1 MTPELHLL
9 LAISVA
15 PVVGVLVLLAGTRK
29 ETRALSEPLAVL
41 GAVANLI
48 LVALTFGHE
57 SIVEAP
63 WLGTGFEISLRV
75 YHTASFVTTA
85 AAGFGLLVTLFSIPF
100 MKERSGRPQHY
111 LYMMLSL
118 GLANG
123 AVFANSLLLLLFFWE
138 GLLGT
143 TYGMIA
149 IGKPDAYKTA
159 TKAFVISGV
168 TDLCLMLGVALVWM
182 QAKTMTMTMLRL
194 PLEGVS
200 AVAFVFLMIGAIS
213 KGGSMPFHSWI
224 PDAAVDAPAPFMA
237 FLPASIEKLLGIYFL
252 SRISLDLFVL
262 TPESWV
268 STMMMVVGSITLM
281 FAVMMALVQKDYKRL
296 LSFHAISQVGYM
308 ILGIGTAVPV
318 GIIGGLFHM
327 INHAM
332 YKSCLFLTGGAVE
345 HQTGTTDLKALGGLG
360 RAMPVTTT
368 CFLIAAASISGVPP
382 FNGFFSK
389 ELVYDGALE
398 RGTVFYL
405 IAVAGSFFTAASFLK
420 LGHAAF
426 FGRRPE
432 RFAKVKEAGG
442 FMLVPMITIAALCVV
457 FGLWN
462 EVPINSF
469 IVPML
474 PQEMLAHATGHHFG
488 GWPENLMLVGMTVAV
503 LIGAGINHWFGV
515 SLGGGGI
522 HASDHIHHSPGLE
535 WIYDRAE
542 RRWFDPYELF
552 MRGVNG
558 FSWVAN
564 KCDRANDWLFVASG
578 RLTIYV
584 SRGVRAAHTGNTSSY
599 ILWSLVAATLVIL
612 YLGQ

>member
-9 LAISVA
+9 L
-15 PVVGVLVLLAGTRK
+15 
-29 ETRALSEPLAVL
+29 
-41 GAVANLI
+41 LI
-48 LVALTFGHE
+48 LVAPVAGLLILGLPETNRALREPVAIAAALVNLILAAMTFGHE
-57 SIVEAP
+57 SMVEMP
-63 WLGTGFEISLRV
+63 WLGSGFELSLRV
-75 YHTASFVTTA
+75 YHTASFVSTA
-85 AAGFGLLVTLFSIPF
+85 AAGFGLLVTLFSVPF
-100 MKERSGRPQHY
+100 MRERAGHRQHY

-118 GLANG
+118 GLVNG
-123 AVFANSLLLLLFFWE
+123 AVFANSLLMLLFFWE

-149 IGKPDAYKTA
+149 IGHPGAYKTA
-159 TKAFVISGV
+159 TKAFIISGV
-168 TDLCLMLGVALVWM
+168 TDLCMMMGVALVYM
-182 QAKTMTMTMLRL
+182 QAKTMTMTSLRL
-194 PLEGVS
+194 PLEGAS
-200 AVAFVFLMIGAIS
+200 AVAFVLLMIGAIS

-268 STMMMVVGSITLM
+268 STMMMVVGCITLI

-318 GIIGGLFHM
+318 GIVGGLFHM

-332 YKSCLFLTGGAVE
+332 YKSCLFLTGGSVE
-345 HQTGTTDLKALGGLG
+345 HQAGTTDLKSLGGLG
-360 RAMPVTTT
+360 RSMPITMT
-368 CFLIAAASISGVPP
+368 CFLVAAASISGVPP

-389 ELVYDGALE
+389 ELVYDAALE
-398 RGTVFYL
+398 RGSFYYL
-405 IAVAGSFFTAASFLK
+405 VAIAGSFFTAASFLK

-426 FGRRPE
+426 FGKP
-432 RFAKVKEAGG
+432 AAGLKPVKEANG
-442 FMLVPMITIAALCVV
+442 FMLVPMITIATLCLV
-457 FGLWN
+457 FGVWN
-462 EVPINSF
+462 QLPIDNY

-474 PQEMLAHATGHHFG
+474 PQGMLDHAHGHHFS
-488 GWPENLMLVGMTVAV
+488 GWPTSVMLVGMTVAV
-503 LIGAGINHWFGV
+503 LLGAIINHWFGAK
-515 SLGGGGI
+515 LGGAGI

-552 MRGVNG
+552 LKAVGA
-558 FSWVAN
+558 FSWIAF
-564 KCDRANDWLFVASG
+564 KADRANDWLFGASG
-578 RLTIYV
+578 RAALWL
-584 SRGVRAAHTGNTSSY
+584 SRGIRAAHTGNTSSY

-612 YLGQ
+612 YLGR

>member
-1 MTPELHLL
+1 MTPEIHLL
-9 LAISVA
+9 LAILVA
-15 PVVGVLVLLAGTRK
+15 PVAGLLLWAVPGISRQVR
-29 ETRALSEPLAVL
+29 EGLAV
-41 GAVANLI
+41 AAAIANLA
-48 LVALTFGHE
+48 LVAMTFGHD
-57 SIVEAP
+57 SLVELP
-63 WLGTGFEISLRV
+63 WLGTGFDISLRV

-100 MKERSGRPQHY
+100 MRERNGHGQHY

-118 GLANG
+118 GLVNG
-123 AVFANSLLLLLFFWE
+123 AVFANSLLMLLFFWE

-149 IGKPDAYKTA
+149 IGHPDAYKTA
-159 TKAFVISGV
+159 TKAFVISGI
-168 TDLCLMLGVALVWM
+168 TDLCMMMGVALVWM
-182 QAKTMTMTMLRL
+182 QAKTMTMTSLRL
-194 PLEGVS
+194 PLEGAS
-200 AVAFVFLMIGAIS
+200 SVAFVLLMIGAIS

-268 STMMMVVGSITLM
+268 STMMMVVGSITLI
-281 FAVMMALVQKDYKRL
+281 FAVMMALIQKDYKRL

-318 GIIGGLFHM
+318 GIVGGLFHM

-345 HQTGTTDLKALGGLG
+345 HQTGTTDLKSLGGLG
-360 RAMPVTTT
+360 RAMPVTMT

-398 RGTVFYL
+398 RGTAFYL

-426 FGRRPE
+426 FGRRPDTL
-432 RFAKVKEAGG
+432 AKAKDPSG
-442 FMLVPMITIAALCVV
+442 FMLVPMVTIALLCVL

-462 EVPINSF
+462 QLPIDNY

-474 PQEMLAHATGHHFG
+474 PHDLLAHASGHHFS
-488 GWPENLMLVGMTVAV
+488 GWPENPMLVGMTVAV
-503 LIGAGINHWFGV
+503 IIGAVVNHWFGTRL
-515 SLGGGGI
+515 SGSGL
-522 HASDHIHHSPGLE
+522 HAADHIHHSPGLE
-535 WIYDRAE
+535 WLYDRAE
-542 RRWFDPYELF
+542 RRWFDPYVLF
-552 MRGVNG
+552 MKGVN
-558 FSWVAN
+558 SYSRVAF
-564 KCDRANDWLFVASG
+564 KVDRANDWLFAMSG
-578 RLTIYV
+578 RITLV
-584 SRGVRAAHTGNTSSY
+584 ASRGVRAAHTGNTSSY
-599 ILWSLVAATLVIL
+599 ILWSLAAATLVIL

>member
-1 MTPELHLL
+1 MTPEIHLL
-9 LAISVA
+9 LAILVA
-15 PVVGVLVLLAGTRK
+15 PIAGLL
-29 ETRALSEPLAVL
+29 LWAVPGISRQVREW
-41 GAVANLI
+41 GAIAAAAANLF
-48 LVALTFGHE
+48 LVATTFGHQ
-57 SIVEAP
+57 SLVELP
-63 WLGTGFEISLRV
+63 WLGTGFDISLRV
-75 YHTASFVTTA
+75 YHTSSFVTTA
-85 AAGFGLLVTLFSIPF
+85 AAGFGLLVTLFSVPF
-100 MKERSGRPQHY
+100 MREKHGHGQHY

-118 GLANG
+118 GLVNG
-123 AVFANSLLLLLFFWE
+123 AVFANSLLLMLFFWE

-149 IGKPDAYKTA
+149 IGHPGAYKTA
-159 TKAFVISGV
+159 TKAFVISGI
-168 TDLCLMLGVALVWM
+168 TDLCMMMGVALVWT
-182 QAKTMTMTMLRL
+182 QAKTLTMTSVRL
-194 PLEGVS
+194 PLEGAS
-200 AVAFVFLMIGAIS
+200 SVAFVLLMIGAIS

-252 SRISLDLFVL
+252 SRISLDLFIL

-268 STMMMVVGSITLM
+268 STMMMTVGSITLI

-318 GIIGGLFHM
+318 GIVGGLFHM

-360 RAMPVTTT
+360 RVMPVTMT
-368 CFLIAAASISGVPP
+368 CFLVAAASISGMPP

-405 IAVAGSFFTAASFLK
+405 IAVAGSFLTAASFLK

-432 RFAKVKEAGG
+432 ALEKAKDPNG
-442 FMLVPMITIAALCVV
+442 FMLVPMVTIAALCVV

-462 EVPINSF
+462 QLPIDNY

-474 PQEMLAHATGHHFG
+474 PHELLAHADGHHFS
-488 GWPENLMLVGMTVAV
+488 GWPANPMLVGMTVAV
-503 LIGAGINHWFGV
+503 ILGAVVNHWFGTKL
-515 SLGGGGI
+515 SGSGL
-522 HASDHIHHSPGLE
+522 HAADHIHHSPGLE
-535 WIYDRAE
+535 WVYDRAE
-542 RRWFDPYELF
+542 RRWFDPYVLF
-552 MRGVNG
+552 MKGVDG
-558 FSWVAN
+558 FSWAAF
-564 KCDRANDWLFVASG
+564 KIDRANDWLFGASG
-578 RLTIYV
+578 RLTLLM
-584 SRGVRAAHTGNTSSY
+584 SRGVRSAHTGNTSSY
-599 ILWSLVAATLVIL
+599 ILWSLAAATLVIV
-612 YLGQ
+612 YLAR

>member
-1 MTPELHLL
+1 VTPELHLL
-9 LAISVA
+9 LAVLFA
-15 PVVGVLVLLAGTRK
+15 PVVGLLLLAAPKHLRGAREGLAIMGALVNLVLVA
-29 ETRALSEPLAVL
+29 E
-41 GAVANLI
+41 
-48 LVALTFGHE
+48 TFGYE
-57 SIVEAP
+57 SLVNVP
-63 WLGTGFEISLRV
+63 WLGTGFPLSLRV
-75 YHTASFVTTA
+75 YHTASFVSTA
-85 AAGFGLLVTLFSIPF
+85 AAGFGLLVTIFSVPF
-100 MKERSGRPQHY
+100 MREKAGHAKHY

-118 GLANG
+118 GLVNG
-123 AVFANSLLLLLFFWE
+123 AVFSNSLLVLLFFWE

-168 TDLCLMLGVALVWM
+168 TDLCMMLGVALVWM
-182 QAKTMTMTMLRL
+182 QAKTMTMTAVRL

-200 AVAFVFLMIGAIS
+200 AVAFVLLMIGAIS

-252 SRISLDLFVL
+252 ARISLDLFIL

-268 STMMMVVGSITLM
+268 STMMMIVGSVTLI
-281 FAVMMALVQKDYKRL
+281 FAVMMALIQKDYKRL

-308 ILGIGTAVPV
+308 ILGIGTALPV
-318 GIIGGLFHM
+318 GIVGGLFHM

-332 YKSCLFLTGGAVE
+332 YKSCLFLTAGSVE
-345 HQTGTTDLKALGGLG
+345 HQTGTTDLKSLGGLG
-360 RAMPVTTT
+360 RCMPVTMT
-368 CFLIAAASISGVPP
+368 CFLVAAASISGVPP

-405 IAVAGSFFTAASFLK
+405 VAVTGSFFTAASFLK

-426 FGRRPE
+426 FGPNPE
-432 RFAKVKEAGG
+432 GLKSAKEANG
-442 FMLVPMITIAALCVV
+442 FMLVPMIIIASLCVV
-457 FGLWN
+457 FGIWN
-462 EVPINSF
+462 ELPINTF

-474 PQEMLAHATGHHFG
+474 PKEYLAHATGHHFA
-488 GWPENLMLVGMTVAV
+488 GWPENLMLIGMTVAV
-503 LIGAGINHWFGV
+503 LAGAVVNHWFGTA
-515 SLGGGGI
+515 LGGGGL
-522 HASDHIHHSPGLE
+522 HAADHIHHSPGLE

-542 RRWFDPYELF
+542 RRWFDPYVLF
-552 MRGVNG
+552 MKGVNG
-558 FSWVAN
+558 FSWAAF
-564 KCDRANDWLFVASG
+564 KLDRANDWLFGAST
-578 RLTIYV
+578 RLAFVT
-584 SRGVRAAHTGNTSSY
+584 SRGVRAAHSGNTSSY
-599 ILWSLVAATLVIL
+599 IVWSLVAATLVIL

>member
-1 MTPELHLL
+1 VTPEIHLL
-9 LAISVA
+9 LAILVA
-15 PVVGVLVLLAGTRK
+15 PIAGLL
-29 ETRALSEPLAVL
+29 LWAVPGISRQVREW
-41 GAVANLI
+41 GAIAAAAANLF
-48 LVALTFGHE
+48 LVATTFGHQ
-57 SIVEAP
+57 SLVELP
-63 WLGTGFEISLRV
+63 WLGTGFDISLRV
-75 YHTASFVTTA
+75 YHTSSFVTTA
-85 AAGFGLLVTLFSIPF
+85 AAGFGLLVTLFSVPF
-100 MKERSGRPQHY
+100 MREKHGHGQHY

-118 GLANG
+118 GLVNG
-123 AVFANSLLLLLFFWE
+123 AVFANSLLLMLFFWE

-149 IGKPDAYKTA
+149 IGHPGAYKTA
-159 TKAFVISGV
+159 TKAFVISGI
-168 TDLCLMLGVALVWM
+168 TDLCMMMGVALVWT
-182 QAKTMTMTMLRL
+182 QAKTLTMTSVRL
-194 PLEGVS
+194 PLEGAS
-200 AVAFVFLMIGAIS
+200 SVAFVLLMIGAIS

-252 SRISLDLFVL
+252 SRISLDLFIL

-268 STMMMVVGSITLM
+268 STMMMTVGSITLI

-318 GIIGGLFHM
+318 GIVGGLFHM

-360 RAMPVTTT
+360 RVMPVTMT
-368 CFLIAAASISGVPP
+368 CFLVAAASISGMPP

-405 IAVAGSFFTAASFLK
+405 IAVAGSFLTAASFLK

-432 RFAKVKEAGG
+432 ALEKAKDPNG
-442 FMLVPMITIAALCVV
+442 FMLVPMVTIAALCVV

-462 EVPINSF
+462 QLPIDNY

-474 PQEMLAHATGHHFG
+474 PHELLAHADGHHFS
-488 GWPENLMLVGMTVAV
+488 GWPANPMLVGMTVAV
-503 LIGAGINHWFGV
+503 ILGAVVNHWFGTKL
-515 SLGGGGI
+515 SGSGL
-522 HASDHIHHSPGLE
+522 HAADHIHHSPGLE
-535 WIYDRAE
+535 WVYDRAE
-542 RRWFDPYELF
+542 RRWFDPYVLF
-552 MRGVNG
+552 MKGVDG
-558 FSWVAN
+558 FSWAAF
-564 KCDRANDWLFVASG
+564 KIDRANDWLFGASG
-578 RLTIYV
+578 RLTLLM
-584 SRGVRAAHTGNTSSY
+584 SRGVRSAHTGNTSSY
-599 ILWSLVAATLVIL
+599 ILWSLAAATLVIV
-612 YLGQ
+612 YLAR